1 MSGGGY
7 GSGGSGH
14 GEADRGEGGRGEPG
28 RGAGRHGED
37 GRDLREQVPKLRLDE
52 LLDELQGRIETV
64 RGTRDRLQGLLEA
77 VLSVGRELDLAQV
90 LRRIVESAIV
100 LVDAE
105 YGALGVIG
113 QQRQLD
119 QFVPVGID
127 EETWAQI
134 GELPSGH
141 GLLGELIRN
150 PEPLRIAEL
159 SGHPASSG
167 FPPHHP
173 PMHTFLGVPISV
185 RDTIFGNLYLTEK
198 RGGGEFDPEDEAVLS
213 TLAVAAGVAIE
224 NARLYEQVSLRER
237 WLAAGAEITSELLS
251 NVPQEQVLEVMLER
265 AREITAADLGVVDLI
280 VEGTGDLRGVLARG
294 RQAETHLGLLLPRE
308 GTFAGAALT
317 AGTLVT
323 TTDVRKDKRITY
335 GPDRWDGLGPAV
347 AVPLGTN
354 DGLRGVLMLARGA
367 GRPPFNERETMSLLN
382 FAGQAALVM
391 ELADRRR
398 DAEQLSLLE
407 DRDRIARDLHDLA
420 IQRLFATGM
429 TLQSAQRFVQHPQ
442 AAERLGRAVDD
453 LDTTIKI
460 IRSTIFGL
468 RAHETAAV
476 GLRVRVVRALEEAAA
491 VLGFTPSLRMEGLLD
506 VDVPGEVAEDAVA
519 VVGEALTNIARHAE
533 ATAVDVALVVR
544 DGRLTLTVTD
554 DGTGMPTGGDGRR
567 SGLRNLAE
575 RARHRGGELLL
586 TDSQGNGASGDGGG
600 ESGDRGDSSD
610 GADGDGSAD
619 GDKSGTRLTWRVPL
633 EPHRAPDV
641 S

>member
-1 MSGGGY
+1 MSGGG
-7 GSGGSGH
+7 SGTGGGGH
-14 GEADRGEGGRGEPG
+14 GEVGRGDGGRGDGG
-28 RGAGRHGED
+28 RGA
-37 GRDLREQVPKLRLDE
+37 RERVPKLRLDE

-119 QFVPVGID
+119 QFVPVGITD
-127 EETWAQI
+127 EEWALI

-141 GLLGELIRN
+141 GLLGELIRH
-150 PEPLRIAEL
+150 PEPLRLAEL

-185 RDTIFGNLYLTEK
+185 RDTVFGNLYLTEK

-224 NARLYEQVSLRER
+224 NARLYEQVRLRER

-265 AREITAADLGVVDLI
+265 AREITAADLGVVDLV
-280 VEGTGDLRGVLARG
+280 VEGTGDLRGALARG
-294 RQAETHLGLLLPRE
+294 QQAEAHLGLRLPRE

-317 AGTLVT
+317 AGTIVT
-323 TTDVRKDKRITY
+323 TTDVRKDARITY

-347 AVPLGTN
+347 AVPLGTD

-367 GRPPFNERETMSLLN
+367 GRPPFNERETLSLRN
-382 FAGQAALVM
+382 FAGQAALAM

-398 DAEQLSLLE
+398 DAEQMSLLE

-476 GLRVRVVRALEEAAA
+476 GLRVRVVRALEEASA

-506 VDVPGEVAEDAVA
+506 VDVPGDVAEDAVA
-519 VVGEALTNIARHAE
+519 VVGEALTNIARHAK

-544 DGRLTLTVTD
+544 DGHLTLTVTD

-575 RARHRGGELLL
+575 RARRRGGELLL
-586 TDSQGNGASGDGGG
+586 TSSQARN
-600 ESGDRGDSSD
+600 ESGDDSGEGGEGGDRGVS
-610 GADGDGSAD
+610 AGSA
-619 GDKSGTRLTWRVPL
+619 GSAGSGGSAGRTGTGTGTGTGTRLTWRVPL
-633 EPHRAPDV
+633 GTH
-641 S
+641 